1 LPINVPSAERTS
13 ASPSV
18 PARAGEAKT
27 SRTAAT
33 PSPRR
38 SIEARMLLTNEKKL
52 QKGLERAIHTFGELT
67 PPLSAPS

>member
-1 LPINVPSAERTS
+1 LPIKVPSAERTS
-13 ASPSV
+13 ASPNV

-52 QKGLERAIHTFGELT
+52 HRGPGTAVHTFDELT
-67 PPLSAPS
+67 PPLRAPS